1 MGKELKSMKVIFF
14 YGPVNGLSS
23 PSGDEKPMFQKIPPS
38 QQDAYRDFRY
48 LHTQHFMRVG
58 IFLGIIV
65 FSFFGILD
73 FMLLPEDYL
82 LTWLIR
88 LTLYPVFLAFFW
100 DINFRKGKK
109 HYFEFYSNALIVA
122 GGWSLITIMT
132 LFQRENPEIE
142 KYYFGIILILIWGTI
157 LFRKTPLALTVIS
170 LLVFVPLEYIL
181 FNSLPGGD
189 YGAGHFVTA
198 QFYILGTLFLLFITS
213 YVLEFFLRDIF
224 LNSQKL
230 KIAEKKAI
238 QAGKAKTRF
247 LANMSHEIRT
257 PINEIIGISE
267 ILKDSELTD
276 RQHELL
282 QVMKESAH
290 GLIHIINDI
299 LDLSKVE
306 AGKLNFEDNHFELP
320 VLLANSLKIFELK
333 AKGKGLR
340 LEIQLSQDL
349 PQWVFGDSI
358 RLKQVVINL
367 VNNAIK
373 FTPDGEVTVSFRPGQ
388 QEPGR
393 FQLLFSI
400 RDTGIGM
407 SEEDKNQIFRPF
419 GQAASLS
426 FGGTGLGLVIVHS
439 LVKMMGGDLQVESSP
454 GQGSEFRGF
463 IWLNRSDKEKKTVVN
478 PPEKRKTVSS
488 SGFRYKIL
496 LVEDN
501 PVNRR
506 VALYQLKKLGHD
518 VETVPNGLEAVKM
531 CKEEHFDVIFMD
543 IQMPVM
549 DGVQAAQRIN
559 EYQADLPDDQKS
571 WIIALTANAIKGD
584 RERFLNS
591 GMQDYISKPFTPAQL
606 DQAISKFTAHRQSS
620 MPES

>member
-1 MGKELKSMKVIFF
+1 MGKKLKSMNLRFF
-14 YGPVNGLSS
+14 SGPVFDLSS
-23 PSGDEKPMFQKIPPS
+23 PSGDENPMFQKIPPS

-48 LHTQHFMRVG
+48 LHMQHFMRVG

-73 FMLLPEDYL
+73 FMLLPEEYL
-82 LTWLIR
+82 LAWLIR

-109 HYFEFYSNALIVA
+109 HYYEFYSSALVVA
-122 GGWSLITIMT
+122 GGWSLITIMA
-132 LFQRENPEIE
+132 LFQSENPEIE
-142 KYYFGIILILIWGTI
+142 KYYFGILLIFIWGTI
-157 LFRKTPLALTVIS
+157 LFRKTPPALTVIS
-170 LLVFVPLEYIL
+170 LLVFVPLEYLL
-181 FNSLPGGD
+181 FNNLPGGD

-230 KIAEKKAI
+230 MIAEKKAV

-267 ILKDSELTD
+267 ILKDSDLTD

-282 QVMKESAH
+282 QIMKESAH

-340 LEIQLSQDL
+340 FEVNLSKEL
-349 PQWVFGDSI
+349 PRWVFGDPI

-373 FTPDGEVTVSFRPGQ
+373 FTPDGAVIVSFHLGQ
-388 QEPGR
+388 QIPGR

-419 GQAASLS
+419 GQVASLS

-439 LVKMMGGDLQVESSP
+439 LVKMMGGDLHVESSP
-454 GQGSEFRGF
+454 EQGSEFKGY
-463 IWLNRSDKEKKTVVN
+463 IWLNRSYREKNSVVN
-478 PPEKRKTVSS
+478 PPNKIKTVSS
-488 SGFRYKIL
+488 SRCRYEIL

-506 VALYQLKKLGHD
+506 VALYQLKKLGHF
-518 VETVPNGLEAVKM
+518 VETVPNGLEAVKI
-531 CKEEHFDVIFMD
+531 CKEKHFDIIFMD

-559 EYQADLPDDQKS
+559 EYQAGLPDNQKS

-584 RERFLNS
+584 RERFLES

-606 DQAISKFTAHRQSS
+606 DHAILQFSEHSHHS
-620 MPES
+620 ISES